1 MAREIREITNT
12 EEKAFKGDENAGKKG
27 VDDQGSSDQPSADT
41 QPPAEQEKPRDK
53 AAVLKEMKAR
63 LNGLKDDDA
72 RLEKE
77 EDSTGVLDG
86 KVSTARHARRAAM
99 RDLERDIA
107 SIEKGK

>member
-12 EEKAFKGDENAGKKG
+12 EEKAFKGDEATGKKAAEG
-27 VDDQGSSDQPSADT
+27 EEAEQSQT
-41 QPPAEQEKPRDK
+41 EQEKPRDK